1 MDSTDVLHRLKE
13 LNEIGIALS
22 QQCDITNLLETIL
35 TAAKRITNADAGTLY
50 LYEPVQQELRF
61 EIVRNDSL
69 KMNMGGA
76 SGVPITFSPI
86 HLYDKAGKP
95 NYNNVASYSTLS
107 GETVNIEDA
116 YAAHG
121 FDFSGTQKFD
131 SLTGYR
137 SKSFLT
143 VPMRNHEYQVIGVL
157 QLINARD
164 RVKGVIIPFSEDNQ
178 QLLESLASQAAI
190 ALSNRRLIS
199 QLEELFEAFISM
211 INTAIDDKSPYT
223 SGHCARVPVL
233 TMMLAEAANSVDS
246 GPLKNFELTDK
257 DRRELRI
264 AGLLHDCGKITT
276 PVHVVDKSTKL
287 ETIFDRINLIDTRFE
302 VLKRDAEITML
313 YSVSEAHDDP
323 IKIGAARESYTTQ
336 VKQLDQ
342 DREFLRHSNIGGE
355 FMTVEDLKRVHQIG
369 SYRWLDTEG
378 VEGNFL
384 TASEVENLTIR
395 SGTLTVSEREIIN
408 HHVDV
413 TIKMLESLPWP
424 EQIKNVP
431 EYAGGHHECMDGKGY
446 PRGLTRKQLPVQAR
460 MMGIADVFEALTAK
474 DRPYKKGKTLTESLN
489 ILGKMKL
496 AGSIDPDLFDIFIRQ
511 KVYLQY
517 AKEFL
522 APEQIDNVDV
532 NALPGFPVII

>member
-1 MDSTDVLHRLKE
+1 
-13 LNEIGIALS
+13 
-22 QQCDITNLLETIL
+22 
-35 TAAKRITNADAGTLY
+35 
-50 LYEPVQQELRF
+50 
-61 EIVRNDSL
+61 
-69 KMNMGGA
+69 
-76 SGVPITFSPI
+76 
-86 HLYDKAGKP
+86 
-95 NYNNVASYSTLS
+95 
-107 GETVNIEDA
+107 
-116 YAAHG
+116 
-121 FDFSGTQKFD
+121 
-131 SLTGYR
+131 
-137 SKSFLT
+137 
-143 VPMRNHEYQVIGVL
+143 
-157 QLINARD
+157 
-164 RVKGVIIPFSEDNQ
+164 
-178 QLLESLASQAAI
+178 LESLASQAAI